1 MFELIALFLMFPKR
15 GPGASQ
21 VGSEWKAELGLL
33 SLVNTVCPIRS
44 ARGLLQAVVMEGHC
58 VA

>member
-21 VGSEWKAELGLL
+21 GGSEWKAELGSL
-33 SLVNTVCPIRS
+33 SLVNSVCPIRS
-44 ARGLLQAVVMEGHC
+44 AHGLLQAVVMEGHG